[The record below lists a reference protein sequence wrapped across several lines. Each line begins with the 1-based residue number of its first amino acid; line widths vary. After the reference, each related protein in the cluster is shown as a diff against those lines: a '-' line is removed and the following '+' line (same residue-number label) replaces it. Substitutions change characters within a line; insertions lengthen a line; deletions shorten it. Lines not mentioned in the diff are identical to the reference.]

1 MSRKAHR
8 PKLLIQLLIYSEFDA
23 TAAVAQ
29 STCHYSPMNPAFSLI
44 GESRF
49 QPARGSVL
57 Y

>member
-49 QPARGSVL
+49 QSARGSVL
-57 Y
+57 